1 MTKQYKLDMTSGPLF
16 IQIGQYMI
24 PLALSFLAQLIF
36 HIADIWVIGRYADHT
51 SVAAIGTT
59 STSIGLLINT
69 FTGLSVGANAV
80 VAQCLGARDGKNTMR
95 AIHTS
100 MGTAIISGIAVM
112 LLGMIFS
119 RSMLEL
125 IDVPG
130 EIMPKALLYLRICF
144 IGAPFL
150 LLYNFGCAVMR
161 AIGDTKRPLYFL
173 FFAGIVNVL
182 LNLVLVINFNMDVAG
197 VAIATIISQLISALL
212 VVRSLTC
219 NRGISRLYLKY
230 IRIDPAI
237 LRRILHI
244 GIPSGIQSA
253 CFSASNLIIQ
263 GAINSFG
270 PHAIAAN
277 TIVANVEYCLYSC
290 CYAAFQTSV
299 SFAGQNFGAKK
310 YHRIA
315 KSFWICSLYSFVATT
330 VLGCIAYLNG
340 KALIGFFLKNSVAE
354 TLPWAMIR
362 MKILFITYGLVGV
375 LDSIAGILRGVG
387 KSIFPMIMT
396 ILGACV
402 FRIWWAKEIFPQY
415 RTMENL
421 MISYPVSWILV
432 SVCNGMV
439 LWLFL
444 REKRNSQR
452 FFSTGKNII
461 KP

>member
-1 MTKQYKLDMTSGPLF
+1 MAQQYKLDMTRGPLS
-16 IQIGQYMI
+16 IQIGQYMF

-36 HIADIWVIGRYADHT
+36 HIADIWVIGRYSDHT

-80 VAQCLGARDGKNTMR
+80 VAQCLGAKDNKSTMR

-100 MGTAIISGIAVM
+100 IGTAIISGILVM
-112 LLGMIFS
+112 ILGIIFS
-119 RSMLEL
+119 RSMLEM
-125 IDVPG
+125 IDVPH

-150 LLYNFGCAVMR
+150 LLYNFGCAILR

-173 FFAGIVNVL
+173 FFAGVINVI
-182 LNLVLVINFNMDVAG
+182 LNLVLVIFFNMDVAG
-197 VAIATIISQLISALL
+197 VAIATSVSQLISALL
-212 VVRSLTC
+212 VIRTLTAT
-219 NRGISRLYLKY
+219 RGICRLHLKY
-230 IRIDPAI
+230 IRIDFAI

-244 GIPSGIQSA
+244 GVPSGIQSA
-253 CFSASNLIIQ
+253 CFSSSNLIIQ

-270 PHAIAAN
+270 PYAIAAN
-277 TIVANVEYCLYSC
+277 TIVANVEYGLYSW
-290 CYAAFQTSV
+290 CYGAFQASV

-310 YHRIA
+310 YDRIA
-315 KSFWICSLYSFVATT
+315 KSFWICSIYSFVITT
-330 VLGCIAYLNG
+330 LLGFIAMLNG
-340 KALIGFFLKNSVAE
+340 KNLIGFFLKDSIAE

-362 MKILFITYGLVGV
+362 MKILFVTYGLVGV
-375 LDSIAGILRGVG
+375 MDSVAGILRGVG
-387 KSIFPMIMT
+387 KSILPMIIT

-402 FRIWWAKEIFPQY
+402 FRVWWAKAIFPEY

-432 SVCNGMV
+432 GVCNGVV

-444 REKRNSQR
+444 RKMRDKQR
-452 FFSTGKNII
+452 FLSTGKNSAR
-461 KP
+461 P